1 MINPLRK
8 AKLMLHCR
16 RGMLELD
23 LILIRFAESY
33 LDTMTEKQV
42 DTFDELLGCT
52 DPELFSWLMG
62 HAKPVDKELLEIVEF
77 IKLHDKTGQIGHLR

>member
-1 MINPLRK
+1 MW
-8 AKLMLHCR
+8 HCR

-23 LILIRFAESY
+23 LILIRFAENY
-33 LDTMTEKQV
+33 LDTMTEKQI

-62 HAKPVDKELLEIVEF
+62 HAKPSDKELLGIVEF
-77 IKLHDKTGQIGHLR
+77 IKLHDKAE